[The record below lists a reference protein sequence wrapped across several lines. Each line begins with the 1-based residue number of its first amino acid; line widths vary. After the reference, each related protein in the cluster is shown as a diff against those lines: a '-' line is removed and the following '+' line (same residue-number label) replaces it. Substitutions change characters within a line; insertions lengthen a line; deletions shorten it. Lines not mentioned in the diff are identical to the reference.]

1 MNHEKKVRVGCAS
14 AFWGDTTTAAKQL
27 VEKSTLDYLVFD
39 FLAEV
44 TMSILAGAKKKNT
57 EMGYATDFVEQL
69 APLLSQIKEKNITVL
84 SNAGGL
90 NLSACRKAL
99 MNEAEK
105 AGIDLKIALVIGDDL
120 MEEFPRLMDLELKR
134 SKPIALF
141 LILA

>member
-1 MNHEKKVRVGCAS
+1 MNHWEKIMNHEKKVRIGCAS

-27 VEKSTLDYLVFD
+27 VEKSTLDYLIFD

-90 NLSACRKAL
+90 NLNACRKAL

-120 MEEFPRLMDLELKR
+120 MEEFPRLMELGV
-134 SKPIALF
+134 
-141 LILA
+141 